1 MEILNL
7 KDRDWL
13 PFPLNS
19 VFVIKAGKRLT
30 KADMSRGKR
39 PFIGATDSNNG
50 ITNFV
55 SNTNTSLDKDVLGV
69 NYNGSVVETFYH
81 PYECVFSDDVKRLR
95 IKDAPISSRF
105 VYLFLKTAI
114 VQQKEKYAYGY
125 KFNEQRMNKQSIL
138 LPVVDAGASEP
149 VPDWRFMNDYIAERE
164 QSFVA
169 RYSDHIG
176 SLLKAED
183 ASSQAHKQKEWREF
197 SLSCVFDIASTSSS
211 IDKINLIK
219 DKGDYPYITRTE
231 RNNGVDSFVC
241 EQANYAR
248 DKGNCITVGL
258 DTQTAFYQ
266 PNEFYT
272 GQNIQVLRNEHLNT
286 YTANFIL
293 PLLRNLLTIF
303 NWGSSGA
310 TLTRLRRSKIM
321 LPVDDNKQ
329 PDWDYMEKYAKM
341 VAKHRIH
348 DYLGYKKKVQS
359 LSR

>member
-1 MEILNL
+1 MLNL

-13 PFPLNS
+13 PFPLNNI
-19 VFVIKAGKRLT
+19 FVIKAGKRLT
-30 KADMSRGKR
+30 KADMSHGKR

-55 SNTNTSLDKDVLGV
+55 SNTNKSLDKDVLGV

-95 IKDAPISSRF
+95 IKDASINSRF
-105 VYLFLKTAI
+105 VYIFLKTAI

-138 LPVVDAGASEP
+138 LPVVDVNASEP
-149 VPDWRFMNDYIAERE
+149 IPDWRFMNDYIAERE
-164 QSFVA
+164 QNFVA
-169 RYSDHIG
+169 RYSQHIG
-176 SLLKAED
+176 SLLKVED
-183 ASSQAHKQKEWREF
+183 ANIHAHKQKEWYEF
-197 SLSCVFDIASTSSS
+197 PLSCVFDIASTSSS
-211 IDKINLIK
+211 IDKINLVK
-219 DKGDYPYITRTE
+219 DRGDYPYITRTE

-241 EQANYAR
+241 EQTNYVR

-266 PNEFYT
+266 ANEFYT
-272 GQNIQVLRNEHLNT
+272 GQNIQVLRNERLNT

-321 LPVDDNKQ
+321 LPIDDKKH
-329 PDWDYMEKYAKM
+329 PDWDYMEKCSKGITRRQLE
-341 VAKHRIH
+341 K
-348 DYLGYKKKVQS
+348 YLNYKT
-359 LSR
+359 

>member
-1 MEILNL
+1 MLNL
-7 KDRDWL
+7 KDREWL

-19 VFVIKAGKRLT
+19 IFIINPGKRLT
-30 KADMSRGKR
+30 KADMSQGNR

-95 IKDAPISSRF
+95 IKGSPIDNRF

-138 LPVVDAGASEP
+138 LPVVDASASEP
-149 VPDWRFMNDYIAERE
+149 VPDWEFMNNYIYERE
-164 QSFVA
+164 SNFVEK
-169 RYSDHIG
+169 YSHHIS
-176 SLLKAED
+176 SLIEAENTNLY
-183 ASSQAHKQKEWREF
+183 ANKQNVWSEF
-197 SLSCVFDIASTSSS
+197 SLSSIFDISSTSSS
-211 IDKINLIK
+211 IDKINLVK
-219 DKGDYPYITRTE
+219 DSGNLPYITRTE

-241 EQANYAR
+241 EQPNYIC
-248 DKGNCITVGL
+248 DKGNCITIGL

-266 PNEFYT
+266 PSEFYT
-272 GQNIQVLRNEHLNT
+272 GQNIQILRNEHLNT
-286 YTANFIL
+286 HTANFIL

-321 LPVDDNKQ
+321 LPAEGNK
-329 PDWDYMEKYAKM
+329 PDWGYMENYAKSIM
-341 VAKHRIH
+341 QQKLNE
-348 DYLGYKKKVQS
+348 YLNYKKKA
-359 LSR
+359 

>member
-1 MEILNL
+1 MKMLNL

-13 PFPLNS
+13 PFPLNNI
-19 VFVIKAGKRLT
+19 FVIKAGKRLT
-30 KADMSRGKR
+30 KADMSHGKR

-55 SNTNTSLDKDVLGV
+55 SNTNKSLDKDVLGV

-95 IKDAPISSRF
+95 IKDASINSRF
-105 VYLFLKTAI
+105 VYIFLKTAI

-138 LPVVDAGASEP
+138 LPVVDVNASEP
-149 VPDWRFMNDYIAERE
+149 IPDWRFMNDYIAERE
-164 QSFVA
+164 QNFVA
-169 RYSDHIG
+169 RYSQHIG
-176 SLLKAED
+176 SLLKVED
-183 ASSQAHKQKEWREF
+183 ANIHAHKQKEWYEF
-197 SLSCVFDIASTSSS
+197 PLSCVFDIASTSSS
-211 IDKINLIK
+211 IDKINLVK
-219 DKGDYPYITRTE
+219 DRGDYPYITRTE

-241 EQANYAR
+241 EQTNYVR

-266 PNEFYT
+266 ANEFYT
-272 GQNIQVLRNEHLNT
+272 GQNIQVLRNERLNT

-321 LPVDDNKQ
+321 LPIDDKKH
-329 PDWDYMEKYAKM
+329 PDWDYMEKCSKGITRRQLE
-341 VAKHRIH
+341 K
-348 DYLGYKKKVQS
+348 YLNYKT
-359 LSR
+359 